1 MGMRAQIER
10 LRKLVE
16 GQSETIKILEAR
28 SIAELRTSAKDI
40 PEVRPASEMDRE
52 SLISSLAHWRSEHG
66 VSDPQRYLRNRSTD
80 QLRKM
85 YSQVLLSGSAAR
97 VVPHGPELEGGG
109 EASFVRLSRIFSIRS
124 ISCSMLSAVM

>member
-85 YSQVLLSGSAAR
+85 YRQVLLSGPAAPYR
-97 VVPHGPELEGGG
+97 MG
-109 EASFVRLSRIFSIRS
+109 RS
-124 ISCSMLSAVM
+124 WKAAAKRRSSG